1 MFIICELLL
10 VAGVEVASA
19 KTQTSKMEGV
29 SPHSAGLSAP
39 SSQFVVG
46 MSVFTSVYTALGN
59 AVQAATEIM

>member
-1 MFIICELLL
+1 M
-10 VAGVEVASA
+10 EVASA
-19 KTQTSKMEGV
+19 KTQTSKMEDV

-46 MSVFTSVYTALGN
+46 MSVLTSVYTALGN